1 MLTLT
6 DYFVKTAIELNSML
20 PAAGLNVLPFLI
32 LLGVVVI
39 FHELGHFLVAK
50 LFGVRVE
57 EFSIGF
63 PPKLIGKKFGETEYI
78 ISLLPIGGYVK
89 LAGQDDFGKVSI
101 NKEDK
106 GMYYSKPAWQRF
118 LIVFMGPFTNF
129 IIGWALFTGL
139 YVSGMPVEYNPEHPG
154 KIGMV
159 FEKSPSAEAGIQ
171 PGDEILFVGDK
182 KIQSWTD
189 LLELSINPQSETYKV
204 KIKRGEQTFEKN
216 ITPQKSGNR
225 YLFGISQFQSPEIG
239 SIILNDDPDI
249 KNNPVS
255 KLRAGDVINSING
268 RKIFQWESIEEMNF
282 FNPAKRLVYNVS
294 RNGTEFEIEL
304 IPKSNKLENAGFIDL
319 TFVKDYDSKLYAT
332 ANIIEKVNDPE
343 LEKNDIKQGDKIFQ
357 AVLLEETK
365 TVIDGVEMTDYSEIN
380 EFKISSGYEFIKVA
394 LAYPNKQFKIKI
406 ERNGEI
412 VERLIKSKTKNF
424 EIGTLNFFPKEYVE
438 KLGFSAAFT
447 KSLYKT
453 KDFIIQT
460 FQVVGKIISRKME
473 AKTALGGPI
482 TMWKM
487 TVITAEAGYSH
498 FLMLMAIISINL
510 GFINLLPI
518 PVIDGGHIVFYIYEM
533 ISGKMPSEK
542 VMNLVQQAGLA
553 IIIFLMLFTFYI
565 DIAKMF

>member
-473 AKTALGGPI
+473 AKTASAVI
-482 TMWKM
+482 
-487 TVITAEAGYSH
+487 TVI
-498 FLMLMAIISINL
+498 F
-510 GFINLLPI
+510 
-518 PVIDGGHIVFYIYEM
+518 
-533 ISGKMPSEK
+533 
-542 VMNLVQQAGLA
+542 
-553 IIIFLMLFTFYI
+553 
-565 DIAKMF
+565 